1 MNRFSKKNLRKAH
14 MPEISLTPMIDTFCV
29 LLVIFMVAAPMVQN
43 SIKVDL
49 PTGKSKE
56 VNAQQDLVV
65 TLAKDDKLYFNSYQI
80 EEKELVSVVTKALA
94 SNDELPVYVR
104 ADKTVSY
111 GHVITLVDE
120 LKQAGVKYVAM
131 STSQN

>member
-1 MNRFSKKNLRKAH
+1 MRRLQKRVSRKAH
-14 MPEISLTPMIDTFCV
+14 MPELSLTPMIDTFCV
-29 LLVIFMVAAPMVQN
+29 LLVIFIVAAPMVQN

-56 VNAQQDLVV
+56 VSAQQDLVV
-65 TLAKDDKLYFNSYQI
+65 TLAKDKKLYFNNLQI
-80 EEKELVSVVTKALA
+80 EESELVSLVTKAVA
-94 SNDELPVYVR
+94 TNDEQPVYVR

-111 GHVITLVDE
+111 GNVITLVDE

-131 STSQN
+131 STSQT